1 MSNQHRKKKNAA
13 SLNTRLRK
21 YSEWCGV
28 HYYVTL
34 TNSCNLK
41 CRYCYGKACEDF
53 CSDFHGLTVDYSLPS
68 SIAYDTETLSGFVQK
83 DSDSTIILYGGEPL
97 LEIEKL
103 REIMDEVEAG
113 RHVMQTNGLLLDRL
127 ESEYVNR
134 FNSILVSLDGDKA
147 LTDHY
152 RGEGTYGKVAR
163 NIRAILDDGFSGEI
177 VARMTIAEETEIDHQ
192 VLWLA
197 DNIELPVSSVHWQL
211 DALFWQNDFPKR
223 RFSEWVQQSYNP
235 RLRRLVRV
243 WIEHMRT
250 EGVVMKLYPFVGVM
264 QSLLIGESSRLRCGA
279 GWVMFNIQTDG
290 NITPCPVMAGMKD
303 FYLGNI
309 HETSPDS
316 LRDAVFVSDPCPRCD
331 LYHVC
336 GGRCLYANATKLWG
350 HEGFAQVCATVR
362 NMIDALR
369 EVLPDVKRLIIE
381 GRISLEDFEYTRYN
395 SCEIIP

>member
-1 MSNQHRKKKNAA
+1 MSNQFRKKKNAA

-134 FNSILVSLDGDKA
+134 FNSIL
-147 LTDHY
+147 
-152 RGEGTYGKVAR
+152 
-163 NIRAILDDGFSGEI
+163 I
-177 VARMTIAEETEIDHQ
+177 
-192 VLWLA
+192 
-197 DNIELPVSSVHWQL
+197 
-211 DALFWQNDFPKR
+211 
-223 RFSEWVQQSYNP
+223 
-235 RLRRLVRV
+235 
-243 WIEHMRT
+243 
-250 EGVVMKLYPFVGVM
+250 
-264 QSLLIGESSRLRCGA
+264 
-279 GWVMFNIQTDG
+279 
-290 NITPCPVMAGMKD
+290 
-303 FYLGNI
+303 
-309 HETSPDS
+309 
-316 LRDAVFVSDPCPRCD
+316 
-331 LYHVC
+331 
-336 GGRCLYANATKLWG
+336 
-350 HEGFAQVCATVR
+350 
-362 NMIDALR
+362 
-369 EVLPDVKRLIIE
+369 
-381 GRISLEDFEYTRYN
+381 
-395 SCEIIP
+395 